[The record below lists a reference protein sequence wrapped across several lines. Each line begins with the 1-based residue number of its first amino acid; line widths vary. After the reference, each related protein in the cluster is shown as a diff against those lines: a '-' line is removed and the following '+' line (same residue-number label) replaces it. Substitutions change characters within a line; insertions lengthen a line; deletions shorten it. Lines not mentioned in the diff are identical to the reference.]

1 MYSPS
6 LVWMR
11 LLIARVSTARA
22 RRYLIRES
30 MNGWKLNVEPR
41 YLKEELEEPTKC
53 GTTRLCDRL
62 FRGVAAENTIGGR
75 SLHLTISRAVRETG
89 AIALRAT
96 YSTTYRNQLVVGIQK
111 IAQYHA
117 QRGDSSPSLAPDTLR
132 GGLWCA
138 LQSPLRANLGRSG
151 RDVVL
156 PRSVPLLGL
165 HVSDLVPGVVLQGPV
180 LGLVQDR

>member
-1 MYSPS
+1 M
-6 LVWMR
+6 
-11 LLIARVSTARA
+11 
-22 RRYLIRES
+22 
-30 MNGWKLNVEPR
+30 
-41 YLKEELEEPTKC
+41 
-53 GTTRLCDRL
+53 
-62 FRGVAAENTIGGR
+62 
-75 SLHLTISRAVRETG
+75 RETG

-96 YSTTYRNQLVVGIQK
+96 LTYRNQLVVGIQK
-111 IAQYHA
+111 IAQCHA
-117 QRGDSSPSLAPDTLR
+117 RRDDSCPSLAPDTLR